1 MSEKYF
7 TRFAS
12 KNSIR
17 SYMFQYQK
25 IKICEIYQNIK
36 KQIIRDKKFSSLQYL
51 SQQTF
56 VLIKPSWRH
65 LEEVFHL
72 RIQGVFKT
80 SWSRRIYSSWPYVF
94 KTSSRHFEDV
104 FKMSCHHVFKTS
116 CKNVFK
122 TSSRRPFNFW
132 LFCTFSWLLT
142 EAYLEP
148 DRTSTIKLFLRK
160 YLMALSY

>member
-56 VLIKPSWRH
+56 VLIKTVLKTSWRG
-65 LEEVFHL
+65 LPSSYSRCLQNVLIKTDIFVLAIRLQDVFKAFWRHFQDVL
-72 RIQGVFKT
+72 PPRLQNVLQKCLQDVFKT
-80 SWSRRIYSSWPYVF
+80 SF
-94 KTSSRHFEDV
+94 
-104 FKMSCHHVFKTS
+104 
-116 CKNVFK
+116 
-122 TSSRRPFNFW
+122 
-132 LFCTFSWLLT
+132 
-142 EAYLEP
+142 
-148 DRTSTIKLFLRK
+148 
-160 YLMALSY
+160 